1 MTAMIHFIFWSPH
14 MACSFISKTLC
25 ECTAI
30 RHTTTACKPH
40 AHAHTHLSTTKFPQ
54 VSIIYRDKTAKT
66 QRNVLKYRWI
76 HTKWEAIAKCKS
88 HLSRVPRGCSWYSH
102 RLQHFCMKWLLSRL
116 HPWTCKTHL
125 ELASQCFYHCTA
137 QWFPYLTN
145 MIKKIHQSKK
155 EKNFPNNGQV
165 QGNFW

>member
-116 HPWTCKTHL
+116 HPWTRTLRIGIPMLLPLHHTKIPISCKHYRNKTTFHQL
-125 ELASQCFYHCTA
+125 
-137 QWFPYLTN
+137 
-145 MIKKIHQSKK
+145 KKI
-155 EKNFPNNGQV
+155 PDNGHV
-165 QGNFW
+165 